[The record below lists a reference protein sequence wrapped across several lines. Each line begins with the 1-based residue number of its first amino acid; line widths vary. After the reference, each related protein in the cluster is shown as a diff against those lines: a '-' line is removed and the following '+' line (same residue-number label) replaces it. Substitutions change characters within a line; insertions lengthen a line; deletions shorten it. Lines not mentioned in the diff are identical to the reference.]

1 MGLNYVTYF
10 SKLSFDTDFSAGD
23 ESFHSLKAR
32 NGSCFLVYSN
42 VQIFTYSFNGYVDEK
57 RISFDSFEQKF
68 KETNNDEYGYFKFA
82 LFRITIE
89 NNIVVKIEEQYLP

>member
-23 ESFHSLKAR
+23 ESFHSLKGR

-42 VQIFTYSFNGYVDEK
+42 VQIFIY
-57 RISFDSFEQKF
+57 QKLI
-68 KETNNDEYGYFKFA
+68 N
-82 LFRITIE
+82 RE
-89 NNIVVKIEEQYLP
+89 N